1 MTIDSQL
8 ARKHREILEED
19 LLSNFTHTG
28 SSLFDGS
35 QYFIRC
41 IFAQSLKKIQG
52 TLVKTFQGTCCLSDL
67 EKNPRGST
75 QQLNVFVPIQPFFGL
90 FFRTKNVN
98 NVE

>member
-52 TLVKTFQGTCCLSDL
+52 TLVKTFQGTCCLLDL
-67 EKNPRGST
+67 KEKSERFS
-75 QQLNVFVPIQPFFGL
+75 VFVPIQTFFGL
-90 FFRTKNVN
+90 FFRTKNGNDVK
-98 NVE
+98 